1 MAKTDPQ
8 RRPVLYDLK
17 NQRFLADP
25 AIGTNFYVLPSPT
38 PSSGDSTIA
47 LINTATTEVIQAAR
61 IVAGTTTAV
70 GVVQLTD
77 SVSSGSTTTA
87 ATANAVKTAYDLA
100 NTALPRSGGAMTGTI
115 SFAAG
120 QTIAGYATLAATQTF
135 TAAQRGAVSV
145 LTPASTVTPDFA
157 VANNFSLALDQNTV
171 LANPSNAVAGQSGAI
186 VITQDSTARTLSYGS
201 YWKFD
206 GGAPTLSTASGSV
219 SVLAYYVESST
230 RITAHLVQNSIS

>member
-1 MAKTDPQ
+1 M
-8 RRPVLYDLK
+8 LYDLK

>member
-1 MAKTDPQ
+1 M
-8 RRPVLYDLK
+8 LYDLK

-100 NTALPRSGGAMTGTI
+100 NTALPRSGGTMTGTI

-120 QTIAGYATLAATQTF
+120 QTIAGYAALAATQTF

>member
-61 IVAGTTTAV
+61 IVAGTTAAV

-77 SVSSGSTTTA
+77 SISSGSTTTA

-100 NTALPRSGGAMTGTI
+100 NAALLRSGGAMTGTI

-120 QTIAGYATLAATQTF
+120 QTIAGYAALAATQTF

-157 VANNFSLALDQNTV
+157 AANNFSLALDQNTV

-186 VITQDSTARTLSYGS
+186 VIAQDSTARTLSYGS

-206 GGAPTLSTASGSV
+206 GGAPTLSTASGSI